1 MQPVDVVGAVC
12 HRGNEVAVRHPPL
25 QTELRMQQ
33 RSSQQPVHMHKTMHQ
48 LCKGLK
54 KSHARFM
61 IIVRVA
67 CLLEYPVQT
76 YGTPNILQH
85 WRLLRHVGMRRFAP
99 RESNELW
106 WWKDNEGL
114 RIPFK

>member
-1 MQPVDVVGAVC
+1 
-12 HRGNEVAVRHPPL
+12 
-25 QTELRMQQ
+25 
-33 RSSQQPVHMHKTMHQ
+33 
-48 LCKGLK
+48 
-54 KSHARFM
+54 M
-61 IIVRVA
+61 IDVRVA

-106 WWKDNEGL
+106 WWKDSEGL
-114 RIPFK
+114 RIPFKRAWKACTRSINSMSMSLFASMLSAAAM